1 MRKKKKP
8 LRVTYPSAGP
18 LPKRI
23 AALFEDAILVFSDAS
38 LKKTGGL
45 SAVFFQNQESPP
57 QIFTR
62 SVTATGSNELE
73 LQALIFAV
81 QQSERLFAGS
91 KRAFFSDNQDAV
103 TRFKQLQNG
112 IDNAELNQMFGHTS
126 PILNAQE
133 ITFHW
138 IKGHGTCRGNLIA
151 DEHARLT
158 AESPLSGT
166 A

>member
-8 LRVTYPSAGP
+8 LRVIYPSAGP
-18 LPKRI
+18 LPARI
-23 AALFEDAILVFSDAS
+23 AALFDDKVLVFSDAS
-38 LKKTGGL
+38 LKKMGGL
-45 SAVFFQNQESPP
+45 SAVFFQNHESSP

-73 LQALIFAV
+73 LQALVFAV
-81 QQSERLFAGS
+81 QQSERLFSGS

-103 TRFKQLQNG
+103 ERIKQMQNG
-112 IDNAELNQMFGHTS
+112 IEVTQLKQMFGQIS
-126 PILNAQE
+126 PNLNPQE

-138 IKGHGTCRGNLIA
+138 IKAHGTCRGNLIA
-151 DEHARLT
+151 DEQARLA
-158 AESPLSGT
+158 AESLSSGT

>member
-8 LRVTYPSAGP
+8 LRVIYPSTGP
-18 LPKRI
+18 LPART
-23 AALFEDAILVFSDAS
+23 AALFDDFILVFSDAS

-45 SAVFFQNQESPP
+45 SAVFFQNHESSP

-73 LQALIFAV
+73 LEALVFAL
-81 QQSERLFAGS
+81 QQSERLFAGC

-103 TRFKQLQNG
+103 ERIKQVQNG
-112 IDNAELNQMFGHTS
+112 IENTKLKQMFGQNI
-126 PILNAQE
+126 PDLNPQE

-138 IKGHGTCRGNLIA
+138 IKAHGTCRGNLIA
-151 DEHARLT
+151 DEHARL
-158 AESPLSGT
+158 AADSPTSGT
-166 A
+166 V